1 MFVNMNS
8 EIIFAVNLR
17 YASMLSKSQSTNGVD
32 VCVCLFID
40 KLGVS
45 RLPVVKSH
53 GDALDVKVTASKII
67 ASN

>member
-17 YASMLSKSQSTNGVD
+17 YASMLSKSQSTNGV

-53 GDALDVKVTASKII
+53 GDALGVKMTASKNI